1 MKHILR
7 KELKEFIFNYRAWI
21 GAAVIAAAPRF
32 FAYHQRELGA
42 PVFVSLMLMALCQYL
57 FQSYLADTS
66 SGGAV
71 FFHNMGA
78 GFAAPLVAK
87 LLFAMAGAAVIFL
100 VNVPFVRTH
109 LRAWD
114 AVWLVPLCVASNAWM
129 MLTVVAARG
138 SEMTSGLLSTGMIF
152 AGVFGLFL
160 LDSLWLRAGI
170 TTAAALLL
178 VRLASCAFNSLRYRT
193 QL

>member
-1 MKHILR
+1 MKHIIR
-7 KELKEFIFNYRAWI
+7 KELKEFIFNYKAWI
-21 GAAVIAAAPRF
+21 GVAVIATAPRF

-42 PVFVSLMLMALCQYL
+42 PIFVSLMLMALCQYL

-87 LLFAMAGAAVIFL
+87 LLFAMVGAALIFL
-100 VNVPFVRTH
+100 VNVPFLRTH
-109 LRAWD
+109 FAAWD

-129 MLTVVAARG
+129 MLTVVVARG
-138 SEMTSGLLSTGMIF
+138 SEMTSGILSTGMIF
-152 AGVFGLFL
+152 AGVFSLFL

-170 TTAAALLL
+170 TTAAAIIL
-178 VRLASCAFNSLRYRT
+178 VWLAYYAFNSLRYRT